1 MSDNQQQP
9 IQKWEYIKVYG
20 PDIEKLNELGEQGW
34 DVVDGIVYGG
44 GREVVF
50 KRPKQTKPTPKPT
63 NDYGYSR

>member
-1 MSDNQQQP
+1 MNEQNQQP

-50 KRPKQTKPTPKPT
+50 KRPKQTKPT